1 MSCSRI
7 QCNLFW
13 KHLLIAE
20 DKEFTK
26 GTGKVSKQSYSVCY
40 LKDHSQIH
48 LLSVCVPQA
57 LNWGGIL
64 EYVLQNAAHSIAE
77 SKVEELIILLL

>member
-7 QCNLFW
+7 QHNLFR

-26 GTGKVSKQSYSVCY
+26 GTGKLSKQSYSVCC
-40 LKDHSQIH
+40 LKDHPQIIYLVFVRH
-48 LLSVCVPQA
+48 KPYIEGAVYRLLQ
-57 LNWGGIL
+57 
-64 EYVLQNAAHSIAE
+64 HTAE
-77 SKVEELIILLL
+77 FCMQYG